1 MSHNVL
7 VLEDETDLR
16 EVIVDLFKASG
27 FNKVKEAGSL
37 AEARNILLS
46 PEEVDIYIS
55 DLKLPDGS
63 GKDLVEEIKSL
74 GRLHKITLFFSGF
87 STYTKEELEN
97 LGVSGVLNKPFDL
110 EILIQTVREKL
121 ALI

>member
-74 GRLHKITLFFSGF
+74 GRLPKITLFFSGF